1 MLNLLGSIAEFERD
15 LMLERQKEGIA
26 KARAE
31 GKYKGRTPTARRQ
44 AERIRQLKA
53 QGLSAKA
60 VAEQLGI
67 SQRSVFR
74 IPGAVLAL
82 IWR

>member
-1 MLNLLGSIAEFERD
+1 MREPCLLGSIAEFERD
-15 LMLERQKEGIA
+15 LMLERQKEGIT
-26 KARAE
+26 KAE
-31 GKYKGRTPTARRQ
+31 GKYMGRVPTAQRQ

-74 IPGAVLAL
+74 ILSN
-82 IWR
+82 